1 MPTAENDGVVIEYD
15 TIGDPDDPAVLL
27 VMGFTMQLTAWD
39 PAFCQMLADHGLFV
53 IRFDNRDAGLSTK
66 SEGPPP
72 NVLALL
78 AAVTAG
84 GTVSA
89 EVPYTLS
96 HMAADGLAVLDALA
110 IEAAHAVG
118 ASMGG
123 MIAQQLAIEH
133 PGRTL
138 SLTSIMSTTGNPQ
151 VGQGRQEA
159 IAALFTP
166 PPTDREGAIER
177 GIRVGELVSGPHFD
191 EVEARIRIAQA
202 YDRSFHPQGAPFQ
215 MAAIAKTGDRTER
228 LKQLDVPTLVIHGEL
243 DPLIDVSG
251 GEATAAAIPGAK
263 LMTVEDMGHDLP
275 KPRWAEITAAI
286 ASIAGRI

>member
-1 MPTAENDGVVIEYD
+1 MAQATANGITIEYEQH
-15 TIGDPDDPAVLL
+15 GQGEPLLL
-27 VMGFTMQLTAWD
+27 VMGLGGQLTDW
-39 PAFCQMLADHGLFV
+39 PEGFV
-53 IRFDNRDAGLSTK
+53 DELVGAGFQVTVYDNRDIGLST
-66 SEGPPP
+66 EFDWMPPKP
-72 NVLALL
+72 VKAVAGSLARRPPKAGYTIPDMAGD
-78 AAVTAG
+78 AA
-84 GTVSA
+84 
-89 EVPYTLS
+89 
-96 HMAADGLAVLDALA
+96 GLLDALG
-110 IEAAHAVG
+110 IDTAHVVG
-118 ASMGG
+118 MSMGG

-177 GIRVGELVSGPHFD
+177 GVRVGELVSGPHFD

-228 LKQLDVPTLVIHGEL
+228 LNQLDVPTLVIHGEL
-243 DPLIDVSG
+243 DPLVDVSG